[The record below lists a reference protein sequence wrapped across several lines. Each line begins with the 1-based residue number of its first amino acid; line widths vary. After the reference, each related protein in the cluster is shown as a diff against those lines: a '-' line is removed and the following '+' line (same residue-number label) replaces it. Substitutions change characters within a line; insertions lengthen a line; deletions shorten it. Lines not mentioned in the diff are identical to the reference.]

1 MIRSQTGRHLTLMI
15 RQVACAECWNKGA

>member
-1 MIRSQTGRHLTLMI
+1 MIRSQTGRQLTLMI